1 MTDPHP
7 PGLLPQAGTQAKT
20 GLASLPPRPAHITTL
35 PSRSGADTYRV
46 PPKVEASDPRMA
58 RPAAPHKVMNL
69 SSTGAGR
76 EGREGGTNG
85 NLPETPS
92 SAVRS
97 SSSSS
102 RASIDRVFAHSTS
115 QTAASSSTILGKR
128 PFEAKAQTHDEPAVT
143 NDTASTAL
151 PTGIHSEPRIIPIL
165 PTPLP
170 SKRFKKGA
178 QSRASLVPVEQL
190 PVFPLPPLP
199 VISDPSLEKQVFT
212 HQSCFPRRKWRFE
225 DPEEDPS
232 LDYEKLEHVGDSI
245 LGMVVTTWLHELKPR
260 LTCGRAS
267 VSYDI
272 PHSRITKLIYR
283 N

>member
-1 MTDPHP
+1 MMTDPHP
-7 PGLLPQAGTQAKT
+7 PGLPPQAGTQAKT
-20 GLASLPPRPAHITTL
+20 GLASLPPRPAHITSL
-35 PSRSGADTYRV
+35 PSRFGADTYKV

-58 RPAAPHKVMNL
+58 RPAVLHKVTNL
-69 SSTGAGR
+69 SSKGAGH

-85 NLPETPS
+85 NLPESPS
-92 SAVRS
+92 SAVPS

-102 RASIDRVFAHSTS
+102 RASIDRVFAQSTS
-115 QTAASSSTILGKR
+115 QSATSSPTILGKR
-128 PFEAKAQTHDEPAVT
+128 PFEAKAHTHDQPAEPDIT
-143 NDTASTAL
+143 PHNTTA
-151 PTGIHSEPRIIPIL
+151 IEIQSEPRIIPIL

-199 VISDPSLEKQVFT
+199 VISDPILEKQVFT

-225 DPEEDPS
+225 DPEEDPT

-267 VSYDI
+267 VS
-272 PHSRITKLIYR
+272 
-283 N
+283 